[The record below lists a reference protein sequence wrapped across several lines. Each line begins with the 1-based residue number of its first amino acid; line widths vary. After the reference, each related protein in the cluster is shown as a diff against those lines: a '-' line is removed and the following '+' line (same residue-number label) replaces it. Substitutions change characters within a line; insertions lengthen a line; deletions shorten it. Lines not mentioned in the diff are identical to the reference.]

1 MVGGT
6 VPLKVVWVLLAAV
19 VLAVG
24 AVAFVV
30 SAVLL
35 NPRETLR
42 VEVPAPGVPVPTEPR
57 PTLPPAGKP
66 PANED
71 AAREAITD
79 AFQRVYAPSST
90 VEAAGPY
97 IDDPHDLQQPID
109 QTNLKFPDA
118 RATQSIATR
127 EIRFTSPTKAAVL
140 YDYSTSAGFPN
151 RIGHAVLDGSRW
163 KVTRAT
169 VCNDFEQLAGVRC
182 PS

>member
-1 MVGGT
+1 M
-6 VPLKVVWVLLAAV
+6 LLAAV

-30 SAVLL
+30 SACLL
-35 NPRETLR
+35 NPLETVR
-42 VEVPAPGVPVPTEPR
+42 VEVPTPGVPVPTEPR

-71 AAREAITD
+71 VAREAITD

-97 IDDPHDLQQPID
+97 IDDPHDLQQAID

-127 EIRFTSPTKAAVL
+127 WIRFTSPTKAAVL

-151 RIGHAVLDGSRW
+151 RIGHAVLVRSRW